1 MAGIHGL
8 CGRIVFLLLVCI
20 PVFTLQ
26 ANDLVPSRLLG
37 LELAR
42 DIATAAVEACRKDG
56 YQVAVVVTDR
66 SGDPVVIMRDVFVS
80 KYMVQIAHNK
90 TNAVVMS
97 NSASGE
103 LRSNMARI
111 RDELNEL
118 DGVLLM
124 EGGLPIR
131 VSGSLIGAV
140 GVSGAPGGDK
150 DEACAR
156 QGIAAVQERLDFA
169 D

>member
-1 MAGIHGL
+1 MSIKQKVAGCMIGL
-8 CGRIVFLLLVCI
+8 LPVLVAVL
-20 PVFTLQ
+20 PAQ
-26 ANDLVPSRLLG
+26 ASDLVPTRLLG

-42 DIATAAVEACRKDG
+42 DIAGAAVEACRKDG
-56 YQVAVVVTDR
+56 YQVAVVVSDR
-66 SGDPVVIMRDVFVS
+66 SGDPVVILRDVFVS
-80 KYMVQIAHNK
+80 KYMVQIAQNK

-97 NSASGE
+97 NSSSGE
-103 LRSNMARI
+103 LRTNMARI

-124 EGGLPIR
+124 EGGVPIR
-131 VSGSLIGAV
+131 FNGSLIGAV

-156 QGIAAVQERLDFA
+156 KGVEAVQERLDFA

>member
-1 MAGIHGL
+1 MRNDRSLNGWIIVLMA
-8 CGRIVFLLLVCI
+8 LL
-20 PVFTLQ
+20 PGPNH
-26 ANDLVPSRLLG
+26 AADLVLTRLLG
-37 LELAR
+37 LDLAR
-42 DIATAAVEACRKDG
+42 DIATAAVVACRKEG

-80 KYMVQIAHNK
+80 KYMVEIAQNK
-90 TNAVVMS
+90 ANAVVMS
-97 NSASGE
+97 NSSSGE
-103 LRSNMARI
+103 LRTNMARI
-111 RDELNEL
+111 REELNEL

-131 VSGSLIGAV
+131 VNGGLIGAV

-150 DEACAR
+150 DEACA
-156 QGIAAVQERLDFA
+156 QAGIEAVQERLDFA

>member
-1 MAGIHGL
+1 MKFRVCMYLPLLTLVLTGPLRAG
-8 CGRIVFLLLVCI
+8 
-20 PVFTLQ
+20 
-26 ANDLVPSRLLG
+26 DLVPARLLG
-37 LELAR
+37 LDLAR

-56 YQVAVVVTDR
+56 YQVAVVVSDR
-66 SGDPVVIMRDVFVS
+66 SGDPIVVMRDVFVS

-103 LRSNMARI
+103 LRTNMARI

-131 VSGSLIGAV
+131 VGGSLIGAV

-150 DEACAR
+150 DAACA
-156 QGIAAVQERLDFA
+156 AAGLAAAEERLEFA

>member
-1 MAGIHGL
+1 MKRLTAMAAG
-8 CGRIVFLLLVCI
+8 LLLL
-20 PVFTLQ
+20 TGGS
-26 ANDLVPSRLLG
+26 ATAEGLVETKLLS
-37 LELAR
+37 L
-42 DIATAAVEACRKDG
+42 DIARTVADAAIEACRKDG